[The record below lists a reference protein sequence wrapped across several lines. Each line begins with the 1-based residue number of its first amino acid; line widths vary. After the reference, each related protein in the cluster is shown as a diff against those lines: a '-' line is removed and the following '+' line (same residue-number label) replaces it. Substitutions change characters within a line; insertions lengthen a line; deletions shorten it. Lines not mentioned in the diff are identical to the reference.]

1 MPQALSISEPMPL
14 MTLLTTASV
23 QRSSSVRTPSVFSP
37 CTAAPWPRRALVT
50 LLACGL
56 ASAVAQTAPPQL
68 PPGAEP
74 GRGTLSPVMP
84 QPSLGVPRI
93 EVPRSAAAEPPPGA
107 RQAKF
112 ALRELLIDGATA
124 FPADALRPLY
134 AGLLGRE
141 VTVAEVFEVA
151 NAIELRYRNAGYVTS
166 RVIVPQQTVTDGR
179 FRLVVVEGF
188 VADLVYQGEIGP
200 ARAAVERLM
209 GSLRG
214 LRPVTL
220 AAIERR
226 LLLANDL
233 PGITVRGTLEPAPN
247 DVGGS
252 LLVVRVE
259 RRATEGS
266 ATLDNRISPYLGDA
280 QLAGSLA
287 WNAVGERADRFGL
300 NARSSLRFERSHS
313 LGASY
318 DALVTDA
325 GGMLGLTLSHARSK
339 PGRELEALDVQ
350 SRVST
355 GLFTFTHPLLR
366 GREENLRAVGQLEV
380 RDVSTDIAGTGFTR
394 DRLRIVRAGLSYDR
408 SDRFDGITTV
418 RGTLHQGLSGLGASP
433 NGSALASRVNGRSN
447 FTKLTLDLTRLQQ
460 LGERTSLIASVT
472 GQLSRRPLLASEE
485 MGLGGAS
492 FGRAFDDGEVS
503 GDNGLAAMVELRH
516 VPAAW
521 SNNVQVYGYV
531 DAGRVWAADGGAPV
545 ARPKLASAGGGV
557 RASLN
562 RSVFA
567 TLEIAKPINTEVR
580 TQGDKNAR
588 AFVSVTAQF

>member
-1 MPQALSISEPMPL
+1 
-14 MTLLTTASV
+14 MTLSTAVNPS
-23 QRSSSVRTPSVFSP
+23 RHVRTSPTSDSPS
-37 CTAAPWPRRALVT
+37 AAPWPRRALAT

-56 ASAVAQTAPPQL
+56 ASAVAQTVPPQL

-74 GRGTLSPVMP
+74 GRGPLQPVMP

-93 EVPRSAAAEPPPGA
+93 EVPRSTAAEPPPGA
-107 RQAKF
+107 REARF

-141 VTVAEVFEVA
+141 VSVAEVFEAA
-151 NAIELRYRNAGYVTS
+151 NAIELHYRNAGYVTS
-166 RVIVPQQTVTDGR
+166 RVIVPQQTVADGR
-179 FRLVVVEGF
+179 FRLIVVEGF
-188 VADLVYQGEIGP
+188 VADLVYQGDIGP

-233 PGITVRGTLEPAPN
+233 PGVTVRGTLEPAPGE
-247 DVGGS
+247 VGGS
-252 LLVVRVE
+252 LLVVRME

-266 ATLDNRISPYLGDA
+266 ATLDNRISPYLGGA
-280 QLAGSLA
+280 QIGANLA
-287 WNAVGERADRFGL
+287 WNAVGERADRFSL
-300 NARSSLRFERSHS
+300 NARSSLRVQRSHS

-318 DALVTDA
+318 DALVTD
-325 GGMLGLTLSHARSK
+325 GGGTLGLLLSHARSS
-339 PGRELEALDVQ
+339 PGRELAALDVR
-350 SRVST
+350 SRVTS
-355 GLFTFTHPLLR
+355 GLLTFSHPLLR
-366 GREENLRAVGQLEV
+366 GREENLRAVGQLEL
-380 RDVSTDIAGTGFTR
+380 RDVNTDIAGTGFTR

-418 RGTLHQGLSGLGASP
+418 RGTLHQGLSGLGASS
-433 NGSALASRVNGRSN
+433 NGSALASRVNGRSD

-460 LGERTSLIASVT
+460 IGERTSLVASVT
-472 GQLSRRPLLASEE
+472 SQLSRRPLLASEE
-485 MGLGGAS
+485 IGLGGAS
-492 FGRAFDDGEVS
+492 FGRAFDDGEIS
-503 GDNGLAAMVELRH
+503 GDNGVAATLELRH
-516 VPAAW
+516 VPATW
-521 SNNVQVYGYV
+521 SNQVQLYGYV
-531 DAGRVWAADGGAPV
+531 DAGRVWAANGGAPV
-545 ARPKLASAGGGV
+545 PRPRLASAGGGV

>member
-1 MPQALSISEPMPL
+1 
-14 MTLLTTASV
+14 MTLSTAVNPS
-23 QRSSSVRTPSVFSP
+23 RLARTSP
-37 CTAAPWPRRALVT
+37 ISHSPGAAPWPRRALAT

-56 ASAVAQTAPPQL
+56 ASAVAQTVPPQL

-74 GRGTLSPVMP
+74 GRGPLQPVMP

-93 EVPRSAAAEPPPGA
+93 EVPRSTAAEPPPGA
-107 RQAKF
+107 REAKF

-141 VTVAEVFEVA
+141 VTVAEVFEAA
-151 NAIELRYRNAGYVTS
+151 NAIELHYRNAGYVTS
-166 RVIVPQQTVTDGR
+166 RVIVPQQTVADGR

-188 VADLVYQGEIGP
+188 VADLVYQGDIGP
-200 ARAAVERLM
+200 ARAAVERLL

-214 LRPVTL
+214 VRPVTL

-233 PGITVRGTLEPAPN
+233 PGITVRGTLEPAPGE
-247 DVGGS
+247 VGGS
-252 LLVVRVE
+252 LLVVRME
-259 RRATEGS
+259 RRATDGS
-266 ATLDNRISPYLGDA
+266 ATLDNRISPYLGGGQVGA
-280 QLAGSLA
+280 NLA
-287 WNAVGERADRFGL
+287 WNAVGERADRFSL
-300 NARSSLRFERSHS
+300 NARSSLRVERSHS

-318 DALVTDA
+318 DALVTD
-325 GGMLGLTLSHARSK
+325 GGGTLGLLLSHARSK
-339 PGRELEALDVQ
+339 PGRELAALDVR
-350 SRVST
+350 SRVSS
-355 GLFTFTHPLLR
+355 GLLTFSHPLLR
-366 GREENLRAVGQLEV
+366 GRDENLRAMGQLEM
-380 RDVSTDIAGTGFTR
+380 RDVNTDIAGTGFTR
-394 DRLRIVRAGLSYDR
+394 DRLRILRAGLSYDR

-418 RGTLHQGLSGLGASP
+418 RGTLHQGLSGLGASS
-433 NGSALASRVNGRSN
+433 NGSALASRVNGRSD

-460 LGERTSLIASVT
+460 IGERTSLVASLT
-472 GQLSRRPLLASEE
+472 SQLSRRPLLASEE

-492 FGRAFDDGEVS
+492 FGRAFDDGEIA
-503 GDNGLAAMVELRH
+503 GDNGVAATLELRH
-516 VPAAW
+516 VPAVW
-521 SNNVQVYGYV
+521 SSQVQFYGYV
-531 DAGRVWAADGGAPV
+531 DAGRVWAASGGAPV
-545 ARPKLASAGGGV
+545 PRPRLASAGGGV

-588 AFVSVTAQF
+588 AFASVTAQF

>member
-1 MPQALSISEPMPL
+1 MI
-14 MTLLTTASV
+14 LLTAAS
-23 QRSSSVRTPSVFSP
+23 RPRLSTVRTSPPSDPVR
-37 CTAAPWPRRALVT
+37 AAPWSRPALAA

-56 ASAVAQTAPPQL
+56 ASAVAQTTPPQL

-74 GRGTLSPVMP
+74 GRGILTPVMP
-84 QPSLGVPRI
+84 QPSLGMPRI
-93 EVPRSAAAEPPPGA
+93 EVPRSSAAEAPPGA
-107 RQAKF
+107 KEAKF
-112 ALRELLIDGATA
+112 ALRELLIEGVTA

-141 VTVAEVFEVA
+141 VTVAEVFEAA

-166 RVIVPQQTVTDGR
+166 RVIVPQQTVADGR
-179 FRLVVVEGF
+179 FRIVVVEGF
-188 VADLVYQGEIGP
+188 VADLVYQGDIGP

-233 PGITVRGTLEPAPN
+233 PGITVRGTLEPAPGE
-247 DVGGS
+247 VGGS

-259 RRATEGS
+259 RRAMEGS
-266 ATLDNRISPYLGDA
+266 ATLDNRGSPYLGGGQFGA
-280 QLAGSLA
+280 SLA
-287 WNAVGERADRFGL
+287 WNGLGDRADRLSL
-300 NARSSLRFERSHS
+300 NARSSMRFERSHS
-313 LGASY
+313 LGAGY

-325 GGMLGLTLSHARSK
+325 GGMLGLALSHARSK
-339 PGRELEALDVQ
+339 PGRELEALDVR
-350 SRVST
+350 SRVSS
-355 GLFTFTHPLLR
+355 GLITFTHPLLR
-366 GREENLRAVGQLEV
+366 GREENLRAMGQLEV

-418 RGTLHQGLSGLGASP
+418 RGTLHQGLSGLGASA

-460 LGERTSLIASVT
+460 LGERTSLVASLT

-485 MGLGGAS
+485 IGLGGAS

-503 GDNGLAAMVELRH
+503 SDNGMAATLELRH
-516 VPAAW
+516 VPVAW
-521 SNNVQVYGYV
+521 SHNVQFYGYV

-545 ARPKLASAGGGV
+545 TRPKLASAGGGV
-557 RASLN
+557 RTSIN

-580 TQGDKNAR
+580 TRGDKNAR
-588 AFVSVTAQF
+588 AFVTVTAQF